1 VGDAARSESGQPVQA
16 VYGADALD
24 GFDLLT
30 QMGYD
35 SDEGIDSGVR
45 TVVGVNKFAVS
56 GDEPCE
62 PLRAGPQ
69 IEADQCQRLAVL
81 RAERDNQAATRA
93 LSDLRRAAD
102 GNRQRAAAAAR
113 RARAARHRRRGRARP
128 ARRVGRL
135 PAARNT
141 VNAADRKGVIR

>member
-35 SDEGIDSGVR
+35 RRGIDSGVR

-56 GDEPCE
+56 GDEPYE
-62 PLRAGPQ
+62 PLRARPQ

-93 LSDLRRAAD
+93 LSDLRRASD

-113 RARAARHRRRGRARP
+113 RARAARHRRRDRARP